1 MCFAST
7 YWKESFKWKSTYLCT
22 SCANECL
29 ETLSNAPIDK
39 AVDDI
44 VKLIAEKK
52 LSQIHKKRLL
62 QALLQEEKESIEN
75 DCRHLCLKYK
85 DIQYLQ
91 SLNNSYWLKDR
102 NHMVVDFLCM
112 ISGYK
117 IKDLS
122 KKQKAAIIFAL
133 EQIYSLISSKIIM
146 PFTFSKNLLSYYFSG
161 SKAICTMNSVAGPG
175 GSY

>member
-1 MCFAST
+1 M
-7 YWKESFKWKSTYLCT
+7 LRD
-22 SCANECL
+22 
-29 ETLSNAPIDK
+29 LSNAPIDK

-52 LSQIHKKRLL
+52 LSHIHKKRLL

-85 DIQYLQ
+85 DTQYLQ
-91 SLNNSYWLKDR
+91 SLDNSDWLKDR

-112 ISGYK
+112 ISGNK

-122 KKQKAAIIFAL
+122 EKQKSAIIFAL
-133 EQIYSLISSKIIM
+133 EQIYSLIS
-146 PFTFSKNLLSYYFSG
+146 
-161 SKAICTMNSVAGPG
+161 
-175 GSY
+175 